1 MIIKTRRKGDILY
14 ITLEDTKKGKLYKQT
29 YTCSL
34 DEARIKF
41 AAYLKEVAA

>member
-1 MIIKTRRKGDILY
+1 MTIKTKRKGEVLY
-14 ITLEDTKKGKLYKQT
+14 ITLEDTIKGKTYKQT

-41 AAYLKEVAA
+41 KEFLKGATQ